1 VVAALVFLLATSW
14 AALAADASSTSPAK
28 TNEGFEFSIMEGT
41 QGNFGKLSI
50 GAGYMGGGPY
60 LDEENVRRDGL
71 HASLSIT
78 VEGQSSKF
86 QQPDVHEGQIL
97 GVAGYRILVEKI
109 VPNAER
115 GTIIVRIWAP

>member
-1 VVAALVFLLATSW
+1 
-14 AALAADASSTSPAK
+14 
-28 TNEGFEFSIMEGT
+28 MEGT